1 MSSSAAG
8 FILFSVGSANKMSDM
23 PDELMETF
31 IRVFSRLPQRVIW
44 QWSGTLRNDL
54 PKNIKTLHWL
64 PQQDLLGTSQVF
76 TQEIIVY
83 ISNEI
88 GHVNCRLFLTHGGLN
103 SLQEAVYHGVPVLGL
118 PLGGDQELNLIKA
131 VKEGYALKLQ
141 WKDITEDSL
150 SRALDLLL
158 KVRR

>member
-1 MSSSAAG
+1 MVRNTEERLTEEYQNVALASTTGSSWY
-8 FILFSVGSANKMSDM
+8 FK
-23 PDELMETF
+23 
-31 IRVFSRLPQRVIW
+31 
-44 QWSGTLRNDL
+44 
-54 PKNIKTLHWL
+54 
-64 PQQDLLGTSQVF
+64 VF
-76 TQEIIVY
+76 TQEIVVY